1 MADILMLPEN
11 QKQLM
16 LMIRFRFPAL
26 YARLRGLSFE
36 EQLALLCTEANI
48 VIDATCTPADMARL
62 FDTLYEEYSKKSIII
77 VQ

>member
-1 MADILMLPEN
+1 MADLICFPEN

-16 LMIRFRFPAL
+16 LLIRSRFPAL
-26 YARLRGLSFE
+26 YARLKGLSFE